1 MEPIIHR
8 QVVLGVTGGVA
19 AYKAADLVRLLVKA
33 GIGVQVV
40 MTEAA
45 RGFVTPAT
53 FQALSGHPVWTDLWD
68 DRSSRTMPHIDLS
81 RSADAVLV
89 VPASAD
95 FMAKVA
101 HGLANDLLS
110 TLVTARRCPLFM
122 APAMN
127 REMWNNPAHQRNLLL
142 LQADG
147 VILLGPDT
155 GEQACGEFGEG
166 RMAEPAEILEAMLV
180 FYHSPV
186 LQGKKVVVTAG
197 PTFEAIDPVRG
208 ITNASSGKMGYALA
222 QAAREAGAEVVL
234 VTGPT
239 ALVPPA
245 GCAVVPVRS
254 ASEMLDAVMAHAPG
268 ADLFFS
274 VAAVADYTPR
284 HPSMQ
289 KIKKASEPLT
299 LELVPTVD
307 ILKTVAALPD
317 APFCVGFAAESQNL
331 ETFAQAKRKSKGIPL
346 VVGNLASR
354 ALSRDDNEVILVDAQ
369 GVHPLPAASKRVLA
383 RQILKYTLSLAY
395 PEQLS
400 HDIA

>member
-1 MEPIIHR
+1 MNPILYR

-19 AYKAADLVRLLVKA
+19 AYKAAELVRLLVRA

-45 RGFVTPAT
+45 CGFVTPAT
-53 FQALSGHPVWTDLWD
+53 FQALSGNPVWTDLWD
-68 DRSSRTMPHIDLS
+68 SRSRRSMPHIDLS
-81 RSADAVLV
+81 RSADAILV

-95 FMAKVA
+95 FMAKAA

-127 REMWNNPAHQRNLLL
+127 REMWNNPAHQRNLKLL
-142 LQADG
+142 REDG

-166 RMAEPAEILEAMLV
+166 RMAEPAEILDAMLA
-180 FYHSPV
+180 FYRSPV
-186 LQGKKVVVTAG
+186 LRGKKVVVTAG

-245 GCAVVPVRS
+245 GCTVVPARS
-254 ASEMLDAVMAHAPG
+254 ASEMLEAVMAHVPG
-268 ADLFFS
+268 ASLFFS

-284 HPSMQ
+284 QASMQ
-289 KIKKASEPLT
+289 KIKKTSEVMM

-307 ILKTVAALPD
+307 ILKAVVMLPE
-317 APFCVGFAAESQNL
+317 APFCVGFAAESQKL
-331 ETFAQAKRKSKGIPL
+331 EEFAEAKRISKGVPL
-346 VVGNLASR
+346 MVGNLASR
-354 ALSRDDNEVILVDAQ
+354 ALSSDDNEVILLDAQ
-369 GVHPLPAASKRVLA
+369 GVHPLPAASKRILA
-383 RQILKYTLSLAY
+383 RQILNHAIALAY
-395 PEQLS
+395 PEQPP